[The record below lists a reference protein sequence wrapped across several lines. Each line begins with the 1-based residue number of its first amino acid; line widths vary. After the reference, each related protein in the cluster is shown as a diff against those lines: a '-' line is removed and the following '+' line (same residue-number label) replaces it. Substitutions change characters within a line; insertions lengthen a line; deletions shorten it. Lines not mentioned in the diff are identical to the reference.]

1 MKNELNKFT
10 PGVLLSL
17 LTLFFGFALGGVFG
31 GAEDWLKGDLKS
43 RGEAVLDTAY
53 NGDLAA
59 MAKVTD
65 KSWVYYKRAHLHA
78 NGLGTSSLAM
88 ILVIAACSGVNHK
101 WRWFTSL
108 GLGIGS
114 LGYSLF
120 WLFAGLRA
128 PGLGGTGAAKDSLE
142 WLAVPNAGLLLLG
155 VLSVIGIVIKS
166 TKSE

>member
-1 MKNELNKFT
+1 M
-10 PGVLLSL
+10 
-17 LTLFFGFALGGVFG
+17 
-31 GAEDWLKGDLKS
+31 
-43 RGEAVLDTAY
+43 
-53 NGDLAA
+53 
-59 MAKVTD
+59 TD
-65 KSWVYYKRAHLHA
+65 KSWGYYKRAHLHA

-88 ILVIAACSGVNHK
+88 ILVIATCSGVNHK

-108 GLGIGS
+108 GPGIGS

-142 WLAVPNAGLLLLG
+142 WLTVPNAGLLLLG

-166 TKSE
+166 NKSE